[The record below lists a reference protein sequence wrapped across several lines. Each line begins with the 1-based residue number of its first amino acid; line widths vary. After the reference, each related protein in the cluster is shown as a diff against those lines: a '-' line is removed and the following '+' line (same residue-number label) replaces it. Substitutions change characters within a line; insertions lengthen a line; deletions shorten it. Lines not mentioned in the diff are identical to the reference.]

1 MALTRPRR
9 TAICRGA
16 VFKGFLSGSGDVA
29 HDNNIRSPIKVAS
42 TISRA
47 SFGNIYRTL
56 WDDGNYLEEDKVWDS
71 DEEVWRADN
80 QMDWYIKRV
89 RLTTR
94 TQTHPDTPA

>member
-16 VFKGFLSGSGDVA
+16 VCKGFLSGSGDVA